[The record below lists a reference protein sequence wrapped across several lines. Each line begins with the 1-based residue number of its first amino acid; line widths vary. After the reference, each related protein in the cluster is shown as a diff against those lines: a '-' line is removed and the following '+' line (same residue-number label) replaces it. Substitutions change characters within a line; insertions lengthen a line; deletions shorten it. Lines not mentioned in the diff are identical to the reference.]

1 MWERKNKSGDVS
13 KWRSYL
19 EKKNEEIKI
28 AGEERFVLG
37 KNGK

>member
-19 EKKNEEIKI
+19 EKKNEIKI